1 LIGFTVIFT
10 ILFINKSISHFEE
23 SGIESMES
31 YRFEEMIEANLFSD
45 FFVSSQYEVI
55 SGN

>member
-1 LIGFTVIFT
+1 
-10 ILFINKSISHFEE
+10 LFINKSISHFEE